1 MVDLGGIRGFV
12 HLQPVAGA
20 AEGRLV
26 AGARYVAVGL
36 LGGEDSGRGRV
47 GAAVAFRAVFD
58 AEPGVLRAV
67 GCAEGGRHRGAV
79 GG

>member
-1 MVDLGGIRGFV
+1 MADHGGIRGSV

-26 AGARYVAVGL
+26 AGAPHVAVGL
-36 LGGEDSGRGRV
+36 LGGEDGGRGRV

-58 AEPGVLRAV
+58 AEPGVLCAV
-67 GCAEGGRHRGAV
+67 GRAEGGRHRGAA
-79 GG
+79 GD